1 MAALAAARAMDK
13 RDVARLLD
21 EIAVL
26 LELQGENPFK
36 IRAYVNASRVID
48 GLTDDLGARVE
59 AGTLTELKGIGEAL
73 AGNIREFWKTGRM
86 SYHAELT
93 AATPPGYLDMI
104 RVPGLGA
111 KKVRALGEELGI
123 TTLAK
128 LKRAAEKGE
137 IRELKGFGEQSEKK
151 ILEGIALLEAGAG
164 RSLASE
170 VRPVAEEL
178 VAALRRHAAVEKA
191 EIGGSLRRWAET
203 VKDVDLLVATT
214 KPAAVTKAFLALVP
228 DASVIGSG
236 ETKTSVRLPSGLAV
250 DLRLVTPAEF
260 PFALHYFTGSVAHNI
275 RIRSRAQERG
285 MSLNEYALSGKRHA
299 AIYSEEDLFRVLGL
313 STIEPELREDRGE
326 IEAAEKDSL
335 PKLVALRDLRGIL
348 HCHTTASDGK
358 STLEEMAEAAEA
370 WGAEYL
376 GIADHSVSARYANG
390 LSETELKHQGAAI
403 DRWNAGSKKLRVLK
417 GSEVDILPDGS
428 LDFPDRVLERLDFV
442 VASIHTN
449 FTMSEEAM
457 TERMVKALR
466 NKHVSILAH
475 PTGRLLLQRDAYKVK
490 IDEVVRVAAEEG
502 VVVEINANPH
512 RLDLDWRE
520 ARVAKERGV
529 RFAVNPDAHH
539 VSGYDDLRY
548 GIGVARKA
556 WLTKKDVVNTL
567 SAERL
572 LALFQAR
579 R

>member
-1 MAALAAARAMDK
+1 MDK
-13 RDVARLLD
+13 RDVARILD

-26 LELQGENPFK
+26 LELNGENPFK
-36 IRAYVNASRVID
+36 VRAYQNASRIID

-73 AGNIREFWKTGRM
+73 AGNIRELWKSGRM
-86 SYHAELT
+86 KYYDDLT
-93 AATPPGYLDMI
+93 ASTPPGYLEMI

-164 RSLASE
+164 RYLMSE
-170 VRPVAEEL
+170 VRPIAEEL
-178 VAALRRHAAVEKA
+178 AEALRDHAAVERI

-203 VKDVDLLVATT
+203 AKDVDLLVATM
-214 KPAAVTKAFLALVP
+214 KPAVVTKAFLALAP
-228 DASVIGSG
+228 QASIIGSG
-236 ETKTSVRLPSGLAV
+236 ETKTSIRLPSGLAV
-250 DLRLVTPAEF
+250 DLRLVKPAEF

-275 RIRSRAQERG
+275 RIRSRALERG
-285 MSLNEYALSGKRHA
+285 MSLNEYELSGKRHA
-299 AIYSEEDLFRVLGL
+299 AIKDEENLFRVLGL
-313 STIEPELREDRGE
+313 AYIEPELREDHGE
-326 IEAAEKDSL
+326 IEAAEEKTL
-335 PKLVALRDLRGIL
+335 PKLVTLQDLRGIL

-358 STLEEMAEAAEA
+358 STLEEMAEAAA
-370 WGAEYL
+370 VWGAEYL
-376 GIADHSVSARYANG
+376 GIADHSATARYANG
-390 LSETELKHQGAAI
+390 LSEAELKRQGDEI
-403 DRWNAGSKKLRVLK
+403 DRWNAKSKKLRILK
-417 GSEVDILPDGS
+417 GSEVDILPDGT
-428 LDFPDRVLERLDFV
+428 LDYPDRVLERLDYV

-457 TERMVKALR
+457 TERMIKALR
-466 NKHVSILAH
+466 NRHVSILAH
-475 PTGRLLLQRDAYKVK
+475 PTGRLLLQRDSYKVN
-490 IDEVVRVAAEEG
+490 IQEVVRVAAEEG

-520 ARVAKERGV
+520 ARAGKERGA

-539 VSGYDDLRY
+539 VSGYDDHRY

-556 WLTKKDVVNTL
+556 WLTKKDIVNTL
-567 SAERL
+567 SAEKL
-572 LALFQAR
+572 LALFGAR